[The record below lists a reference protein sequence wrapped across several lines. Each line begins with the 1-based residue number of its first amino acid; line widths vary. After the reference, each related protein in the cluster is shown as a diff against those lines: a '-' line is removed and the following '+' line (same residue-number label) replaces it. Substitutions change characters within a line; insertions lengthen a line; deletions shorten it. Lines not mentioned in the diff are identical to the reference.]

1 MNVLIRILS
10 VAILLGSATHLHN
23 ANASELPSNS
33 VGFDVEQVGTAS
45 GPATVAI
52 WYPTSGVPQPNRIPG
67 FGVLKVAPKGAV
79 TGSHLPL
86 ILISHGNGGSSL
98 GHVDLAMALASA
110 GFVVAAPTHPGDNY
124 ADVSG
129 QGSAALYSR
138 RVEQLHATLDY
149 MLGRWSSA
157 SSIDQNRIGAYGMS
171 AGAFTVL
178 ALAGGTPKMEVVS
191 SHCRTNPEFI
201 CRALAEVKSPLLGNA
216 EGAGTFQ
223 ADSRIKA
230 ISIAA
235 PGLGFTFEG
244 GGLRNVRIPVQV
256 WVGDRDDTVPAATNA
271 SIIEQELGGR
281 TEVHV
286 VHGAAHLSFLAPCG
300 ELKLPQ
306 ICTDPA
312 GFDREAAHAAM
323 NAEILHFFEARLEA
337 PGAKLK

>member
-1 MNVLIRILS
+1 MNILIRILF
-10 VAILLGSATHLHN
+10 VAILLGSATHLHD
-23 ANASELPSNS
+23 AIASELPSSN
-33 VGFDVEQVGTAS
+33 VGFDVEQVSTAS
-45 GPATVAI
+45 GPTTVAI
-52 WYPTSGVPQPNRIPG
+52 WYPTSAAPRPSQIPG
-67 FGVLKVAPKGAV
+67 FGILNIAPEGVV
-79 TGSHLPL
+79 TGNHLPL

-124 ADVSG
+124 ADASG
-129 QGSAALYSR
+129 QGSTALYSR

-149 MLGRWSSA
+149 MLGHWSSA
-157 SSIDQNRIGAYGMS
+157 PSIDQDRIGAYGMS

-178 ALAGGTPKMEVVS
+178 VLAGGTPKMEFVPN
-191 SHCRTNPEFI
+191 HCRTNPEFI
-201 CRALAEVKSPLLGNA
+201 CRALAEVKSPLLDDA

-271 SIIEQELGGR
+271 SIIEQELDGR
-281 TEVHV
+281 AEVHV

-300 ELKLPQ
+300 EVKLPQ
-306 ICTDPA
+306 ICTDPE
-312 GFDREAAHAAM
+312 GFDRDAAHAAM
-323 NAEILHFFEARLEA
+323 NADILRFFQVQLDKSATR
-337 PGAKLK
+337 